1 MRRKSTLATKTAGDV
16 VANSADPT
24 EETLTAS
31 SEEEGE
37 IGEGQV
43 VDLITGTPVK
53 LTAKEL
59 IRQEEERKLLEEFN
73 YPEAQKKDLIRLDF
87 RLKPQQGKPRRVP
100 LVVLRPPANGS
111 SAKAEDR
118 VLILIDVQ
126 PEKTKLDDPKKGS
139 EVLAELLRDT
149 PNAEFAV
156 WTNGTERIVWWKEA
170 GRIKIRTKLI
180 SDIPRFG
187 KGAEDCFTLDKQ
199 ALRPAGGLSLRQAF
213 QRCHDHIYANRGGS
227 NEAVFWEFLKV
238 VFAKIQDERRLQKA
252 SAAGRNE
259 ERLFRIASLE
269 ERNDEQKAQAV
280 KQRLELLYG
289 EVRAAYPEL
298 FGSQTDEIDLSG
310 PILSYVVAQLELYS
324 FLESSVDVKGE
335 AYEAIVGKNL
345 QGTRGEFF
353 TPRNAVKL
361 GIRILDPKP
370 GDKCIDPACGTGG
383 FIVVIM
389 NYIAERL
396 KREMTASGA
405 EPDGKDRA
413 QYNLRLRLVSQ
424 RIFGIDINPNL
435 VRVARMNMVMNND
448 GQGGITHLDSLQR
461 PEIWRFA
468 AGTHRFFRED
478 GSIGE
483 EDIEKFFR
491 RELVEGS
498 FDICATNPPFGTK
511 IKIEGSVLSQYDLA
525 HKWTYDSDRN
535 MWSPTPMLQNGVAPE
550 ILFIERCVRLL
561 KPGTGKL
568 CIVLPD
574 GILGNPDDEYIR
586 VWLLK
591 HCEVLALVDMP
602 VELFLP
608 KVGIQTHLVF
618 LRRKSTEEMNE
629 ESLSGEPASY
639 PIFMAVAKKVGK
651 DRRANRL
658 YKRDPDGRVLEHF
671 RCLDGVDYYKKS
683 RDSTVVDFEPEVD
696 EHGRMA
702 DDDLPFI
709 AKAYHEFLAKRQNG
723 QLNYDR

>member
-1 MRRKSTLATKTAGDV
+1 LPLA
-16 VANSADPT
+16 
-24 EETLTAS
+24 
-31 SEEEGE
+31 
-37 IGEGQV
+37 
-43 VDLITGTPVK
+43 
-53 LTAKEL
+53 
-59 IRQEEERKLLEEFN
+59 
-73 YPEAQKKDLIRLDF
+73 
-87 RLKPQQGKPRRVP
+87 
-100 LVVLRPPANGS
+100 VLRPVVSVGS
-111 SAKAEDR
+111 EKPEHR
-118 VLILIDVQ
+118 VYILIDIQ
-126 PEKTKLDDPKKGS
+126 PEKTRLDDPKNGS
-139 EVLAELLRDT
+139 DALAEILRDT
-149 PNAEFAV
+149 PHAEFAV

-213 QRCHDHIYANRGGS
+213 QRCHDHVYANRGGS

-238 VFAKIQDERRLQKA
+238 VFAKIQDERRLQQGT
-252 SAAGRNE
+252 AAGKNE
-259 ERLFRIASLE
+259 ERMFRIANLE
-269 ERNDEQKAQAV
+269 ERNDEKKAEAV
-280 KQRLELLYG
+280 KQRLEQLYG

-370 GDKCIDPACGTGG
+370 SDKCIDPACGTGG

-396 KREMTASGA
+396 KREMLAKGQD
-405 EPDGKDRA
+405 PDVKDLA
-413 QYNLRLRLVSQ
+413 QYNLELRQASQ

-448 GQGGITHLDSLQR
+448 GQGGITHLNSLER
-461 PEIWRFA
+461 PEVWRFA
-468 AGTHRFFRED
+468 PGTHRFYRND
-478 GSIGE
+478 GSPDT
-483 EDIEKFFR
+483 EDIEAFFR
-491 RELVEGS
+491 RELVEGT

-511 IKIEGSVLSQYDLA
+511 IKIEGSLLSQYELA
-525 HKWTYDSDRN
+525 HKWSYDRERE
-535 MWSPTPMLQNGVAPE
+535 MWSPTPVLQTGVAPE

-618 LRRKSTEEMNE
+618 LRRKSTDEMNQ
-629 ESLSGEPASY
+629 ESLSGEPPSY

-658 YKRDPDGRVLEHF
+658 YKRDRDGRVLEYF
-671 RCLDGVDYYKKS
+671 RRLNSVDYYQIS
-683 RDSTVVDFEPEVD
+683 RRSTVVDFEPEVD

-709 AKAYHEFLAKRQNG
+709 AKAYHEFLANKESG
-723 QLNYDR
+723 QVTYDR